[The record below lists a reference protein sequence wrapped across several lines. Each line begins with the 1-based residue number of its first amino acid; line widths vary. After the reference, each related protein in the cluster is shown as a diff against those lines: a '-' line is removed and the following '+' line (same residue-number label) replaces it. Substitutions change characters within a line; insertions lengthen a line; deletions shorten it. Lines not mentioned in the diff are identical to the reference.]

1 MRPTAA
7 KTKMKRIIKNQLP
20 TLTYHGIGAYTP
32 DGASRG
38 IRARNKRLKES
49 RALLLANE
57 EKFEAACIWINS
69 LDKTR
74 EINRRHTSYFIKH
87 IAERSI
93 GLGHIANGTLIAAA
107 LHCGFNFEYSSQA
120 PNLLFNIDEE
130 SLQSAYEESLQFDK
144 YPECA

>member
-1 MRPTAA
+1 MRTITT
-7 KTKMKRIIKNQLP
+7 KTKIKRIINNQLP
-20 TLTYHGIGAYTP
+20 TLCLHGIGAYTP

-38 IRARNKRLKES
+38 IRARNKRLIES

-69 LDKTR
+69 LERTR
-74 EINRRHTSYFIKH
+74 TINRLHTSYFLKH

-107 LHCGFNFEYSSQA
+107 IHCGFKFEQSRQA
-120 PNLLFNIDEE
+120 PNLFFNIDEE
-130 SLQSAYEESLQFDK
+130 SLQDAYEESLKGDK
-144 YPECA
+144 YQKCA